1 MSPKAKQLKELFNK
15 VITTYICID
24 NDQIYEDF
32 VNNYVKDYEI
42 NIVTVDLFKDYV
54 LSQNLAE
61 EVIP

>member
-1 MSPKAKQLKELFNK
+1 MSPKAQQLKKLFNK
-15 VITTYICID
+15 VNTYICID

-32 VNNYVKDYEI
+32 VNNHVKYYEI

-54 LSQNLAE
+54 LSQNLAD

>member
-1 MSPKAKQLKELFNK
+1 MSPKAQQLKKLFNK
-15 VITTYICID
+15 VNTYICID

-32 VNNYVKDYEI
+32 VNNYVNDYEI

-54 LSQNLAE
+54 LSQNLAD

>member
-1 MSPKAKQLKELFNK
+1 MSYKAQQLKELFNK
-15 VITTYICID
+15 VVTYICID

>member
-1 MSPKAKQLKELFNK
+1 MSHKAQQLKELFNK
-15 VITTYICID
+15 VVTYICID

-42 NIVTVDLFKDYV
+42 DIIMVDLFRDYV
-54 LSQNLAE
+54 LSRDLAE

>member
-1 MSPKAKQLKELFNK
+1 MSPKAQQLKELFNK
-15 VITTYICID
+15 VVTYICID

-42 NIVTVDLFKDYV
+42 DIIMVDLFRDYV
-54 LSQNLAE
+54 LSRDLAE

>member
-1 MSPKAKQLKELFNK
+1 MSPKAQQLKKLFNK
-15 VITTYICID
+15 VNTYICIY

-54 LSQNLAE
+54 LSQNLAD

>member
-1 MSPKAKQLKELFNK
+1 MSPKAQQLKKLFNK
-15 VITTYICID
+15 VHTYICID

-54 LSQNLAE
+54 LSQNLAD

>member
-15 VITTYICID
+15 VIPYICID

-42 NIVTVDLFKDYV
+42 NIVTVDLFMDYV
-54 LSQNLAE
+54 LSQDLAE

>member
-1 MSPKAKQLKELFNK
+1 MSHKAQQLKKLFNK
-15 VITTYICID
+15 VNTYICID

-54 LSQNLAE
+54 LSQNLAD

>member
-15 VITTYICID
+15 VITYICID

-32 VNNYVKDYEI
+32 VNNYVKGYEI

>member
-1 MSPKAKQLKELFNK
+1 MSPKAQQLKKLFNK
-15 VITTYICID
+15 VNTYICID
-24 NDQIYEDF
+24 NDRIYEDF

-54 LSQNLAE
+54 LSQNLAD

>member
-15 VITTYICID
+15 VITYICID

>member
-15 VITTYICID
+15 VVTYICID

-42 NIVTVDLFKDYV
+42 DIIMVDLFRDYV
-54 LSQNLAE
+54 LSRDLAE
-61 EVIP
+61 EAIP